1 MYIAKCFA
9 TVCPAENDSGRLVLV
24 VVVVVVVV
32 IGSSQTKFYKNLQ
45 YIIHAGT

>member
-24 VVVVVVVV
+24 VVVVVVV